1 MLGESLLLH
10 KNAVLKSLAIA
21 GSLLATACEWPR
33 QTKDNPPAAASVDSI
48 AAQPFDG
55 LSYKG
60 SEAFLTLIPLNI
72 GTTENPQICLYQ
84 VDFLRQAL
92 DNPGSLNLLRHL
104 VQPLNAFAFTQQDFD
119 DLAEISER
127 QIQNREQRQAVVQE
141 AKQRGKTILRNV
153 LVGLGQAEL
162 PETCESGTKSTS
174 PSWLK
179 FLEAP
184 MNRFK
189 DAKRRENQAIFGPLA
204 PLFARATDASTIE
217 PLPTAEYLLILDRIK
232 RYALPED
239 LSEAAKRTGISCY
252 ERPFPLEEQLSR
264 LREIAEAFPPAK
276 PVPGLSP

>member
-1 MLGESLLLH
+1 MLH
-10 KNAVLKSLAIA
+10 KKKALKSLAMA
-21 GSLLATACEWPR
+21 TSLLLTACEWPR
-33 QTKDNPPAAASVDSI
+33 QAKDKAPTEATIDSI
-48 AAQPFDG
+48 AAQPFDD
-55 LSYKG
+55 LAYQG

-72 GTTENPQICLYQ
+72 GTAESPQICLYQ

-92 DNPGSLNLLRHL
+92 DNPGALNLLRHL
-104 VQPLNAFAFTQQDFD
+104 VQPLNAYAFTQQDFE
-119 DLAEISER
+119 DLAKVSER

-141 AKQRGKTILRNV
+141 AKQRGKEILRNV

-184 MNRFK
+184 LNRFK

-252 ERPFPLEEQLSR
+252 ERPFPLEEQLGR

-276 PVPGLSP
+276 PVPGLSR